1 MTIETHRFTLEIT
14 RSHLY
19 WKALVGILGRTH
31 GWEGLVDFTGTVGS
45 SVNRC

>member
-1 MTIETHRFTLEIT
+1 MTIETRRFTFEIT

-19 WKALVGILGRTH
+19 WKAL